1 MSISKTTLII
11 KLVEKKETER
21 ILLILING
29 ILDYLEQDIIS
40 VREAEL
46 AVFSTS
52 LLTQRMRKKIN
63 NNIIDIVYN
72 GICLEDIL
80 DWMPHKFKERIH
92 EMQKAVI
99 ALLSKYDYS
108 NIAKPWIEN
117 TDNQNILLEN
127 IRIKK
132 LKCIKINYD
141 KINAIYMDTKEKSEI
156 IILGLLNGIL
166 VSLENKVISLD
177 YAQKSF
183 FSIYTTEI
191 LKSNGLRDEIIDLIQ
206 KGMELDSYFQGN
218 IQKYE
223 STIRE
228 MKNIAYSLLK
238 ECDLEKDIDGSWI
251 RTIRCKK
258 LIETV
263 KE

>member
-1 MSISKTTLII
+1 MTNSETTLII

-29 ILDYLEQDIIS
+29 ILDNLEQDIIS

-52 LLTQRMRKKIN
+52 FLTQRMRKKIN
-63 NNIIDIVYN
+63 TNIIDIVYN
-72 GICLEDIL
+72 GIYLEDIL
-80 DWMPHKFKERIH
+80 DWIPHTFKERIH
-92 EMQKAVI
+92 GMQKAVI

-108 NIAKPWIEN
+108 NLAKPWIEN
-117 TDNQNILLEN
+117 IDTEN
-127 IRIKK
+127 IIQENERIKK
-132 LKCIKINYD
+132 LKYIKKNYN
-141 KINAIYMDTKEKSEI
+141 KIKAIYMDTKEKSEI

-183 FSIYTTEI
+183 FSNNTKEI

-228 MKNIAYSLLK
+228 IKNTAYSLLK

-258 LIETV
+258 TN
-263 KE
+263 